1 MSLLVRVPNWLGDLV
16 MSSECL
22 SGLHAVYPDL
32 SFWSH
37 ARVSGLLSVF
47 FPGVPVL
54 GLDEKPEGFDKAL
67 LLTGSFSSALKAW
80 RARIPFRMGYRGE
93 GRSLLLTSTIGMNRK
108 RDHHHSSDYETLAKK
123 LLHTEPMTT
132 DLSHIAPEGSA
143 HCALFPGAN
152 YGSAKRWGR
161 FGELASELAI
171 RTGLPVIFYGTQSEK
186 AMLTEQAGSLAAAEI
201 ETGLQYD
208 TLCRRLRSAV
218 ISVGN
223 DSGGVHLTA
232 LLGIP
237 TVTIFGST
245 SPLWTA
251 PRGQTTAIVYLD
263 RFCSPCF
270 RQRCPGGEQPPCL
283 EDISLD
289 TVLETCSELMERA

>member
-16 MSSECL
+16 MSSDCL
-22 SGLHAVYPDL
+22 NGLRSAYPDL

-37 ARVSGLLSVF
+37 ARVSGLLPVF
-47 FPGVPVL
+47 FPGVKVL
-54 GLDEKPEGFDKAL
+54 GLEERPECFETAL

-80 RARIPFRMGYRGE
+80 KARIPSRVGYRGE
-93 GRSLLLTSTIGMNRK
+93 GRSLLLTSTMGMNRK
-108 RDHHHSSDYETLAKK
+108 RDHHHSFDYEILAKK
-123 LLHTEPMTT
+123 LLHTKPVKT
-132 DLSHIAPEGSA
+132 DLSHIAPEGRA
-143 HCALFPGAN
+143 HCALFPGAY
-152 YGSAKRWGR
+152 YGSAKRWGG

-171 RTGLPVIFYGTQSEK
+171 RTGLPVVFYGSQSEK
-186 AMLTEQAGSLAAAEI
+186 AMLIEQAGSIRGAEI
-201 ETGLQYD
+201 ETGLPYGS
-208 TLCRRLRSAV
+208 LCRKLCSAV

-232 LLGIP
+232 SLGVP

-251 PRGQTTAIVYLD
+251 PRGQNTEIVYLD

-283 EDISLD
+283 QDISLD
-289 TVLETCSELMERA
+289 TVLNACTELMGKA